1 MGRPHGV
8 AVATPRMVIAVVAT
22 LITCLALLATQLEF
36 DRRDPHEKIHHN
48 RPHPRHA
55 TPRPR
60 PMRVKGENVLLKI
73 QNKLVATTD
82 APYVCVSLD
91 WWPDENGGA
100 TTWSGSSIIALQEV
114 HSELRRAL
122 SSLNPVALRVGG
134 TLQDL

>member
-1 MGRPHGV
+1 
-8 AVATPRMVIAVVAT
+8 MVIAVVAT

-36 DRRDPHEKIHHN
+36 DRTDPHETIHHN

-91 WWPDENGGA
+91 WWPDA
-100 TTWSGSSIIALQEV
+100 KIDWSSYWS
-114 HSELRRAL
+114 
-122 SSLNPVALRVGG
+122 
-134 TLQDL
+134 